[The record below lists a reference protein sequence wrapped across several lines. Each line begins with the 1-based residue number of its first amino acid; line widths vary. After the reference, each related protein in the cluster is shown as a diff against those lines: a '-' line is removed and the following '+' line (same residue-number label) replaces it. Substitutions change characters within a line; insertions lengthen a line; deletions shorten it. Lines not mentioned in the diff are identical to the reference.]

1 MRDYSREYQQKLVS
15 AEFAASLVKSHD
27 WIDYGNLTGQTVAFD
42 QALAKRV
49 NELTD
54 IKIWTILP
62 QYIPQVMEADPE
74 GQTFTWHS
82 WHFSKWDRRAAQQQ
96 RAVYY
101 APIRYSELP
110 RYVREHIEPI
120 DIAVHQVAP
129 MDEHGYFNYG
139 PQNSHSQAVFD
150 RSRLVIVEVNQNQP
164 RCLGGYHEAIHIS
177 QVDHIIEGNNPPLPE
192 LIPAAPSIADKK
204 VAEYIV
210 KELYDGCCLQLGI
223 GPMPLSVGQMIAQSD
238 LKNLGCHTEMM
249 VDSFVDMVE
258 AGRIT
263 GRYKTT
269 DPGKLAYTFAL
280 GTQRL
285 YDFLHNN
292 PMCSSYPVDYTNN
305 VRVASA
311 NDNLMTINNVVEVDI
326 YGQVCAE
333 SVGTRHISG
342 TGGQLDFVLAAYE
355 SRGGKSFLCLPSTH
369 TDENGVMKS
378 RIVPILT
385 PGAIVTDS
393 RTVAQHIVTEYGMF
407 NLKGKSTWQ
416 RAEGLIGLAHPDFRD
431 DLIKSAQ
438 DQNIWRRSH
447 KR

>member
-1 MRDYSREYQQKLVS
+1 
-15 AEFAASLVKSHD
+15 
-27 WIDYGNLTGQTVAFD
+27 
-42 QALAKRV
+42 
-49 NELTD
+49 
-54 IKIWTILP
+54 
-62 QYIPQVMEADPE
+62 
-74 GQTFTWHS
+74 
-82 WHFSKWDRRAAQQQ
+82 
-96 RAVYY
+96 
-101 APIRYSELP
+101 
-110 RYVREHIEPI
+110 
-120 DIAVHQVAP
+120 

-342 TGGQLDFVLAAYE
+342 TGGQLDFVEGAY
-355 SRGGKSFLCLPSTH
+355 KSKNGQSFICLPSTI
-369 TDENGVMKS
+369 EIKGQVSS
-378 RIVPILT
+378 RIKPILS
-385 PGAIVTDS
+385 PGAIVTDP
-393 RTVAQHIVTEYGMF
+393 RTATHMIVTEYGVANM
-407 NLKGKSTWQ
+407 KGKSTWQ
-416 RAEGLIGLAHPDFRD
+416 RAEALISIAHPDFRD
-431 DLIKSAQ
+431 ELIKEAEKMH
-438 DQNIWRRSH
+438 IWRKSN
-447 KR
+447 K